1 MNSIRWTFWD
11 MLQFIW
17 GWILT
22 SQSAADL
29 WEKKKKRFF
38 FFLFKVFRCTEEKMV
53 FCAASSGSS
62 DEYTNQPKWK
72 LNSTSGLAGYKCIP
86 LGIFKT
92 LTQIK
97 DIRWYAQV
105 VVSPSFMLSLNL
117 ILIVHIAFTTCSPLY
132 VKLGLLKNP
141 LGEKK
146 LPSD

>member
-1 MNSIRWTFWD
+1 MD
-11 MLQFIW
+11 
-17 GWILT
+17 ILGY
-22 SQSAADL
+22 AAVHLGLDFNL
-29 WEKKKKRFF
+29 PICCRFVENIKKIFLL
-38 FFLFKVFRCTEEKMV
+38 LFKVFRCTEEKMV

-62 DEYTNQPKWK
+62 NEYTNQPKWK

-86 LGIFKT
+86 LEIFKT

-105 VVSPSFMLSLNL
+105 VVFPSFMLSLNL

-146 LPSD
+146 LLSD